1 MKGKRDLQQIQLENI
16 EPVFMDNS
24 QTASSQVW
32 GSNLFIKKGD
42 HFFIVAPSGSGKTSL
57 INFIYGLRSDYT
69 GNINYDDFEI
79 RNISSEEFAPYRQKN
94 ISIVFQ
100 DLRLFPELTARQ
112 NIEIKRELYPYYPT
126 EMIDQMAD
134 DLGIKNKLDQI
145 TQTCSYGE
153 QQRIAIIRSLMQPF
167 DFLLLDEPFSHLDE
181 SNKNKAMNLISS
193 ECKKRNASMILVG
206 LNKEMFSEN
215 DKIIHL

>member
-1 MKGKRDLQQIQLENI
+1 MKGKRDLQQIQLEII

-167 DFLLLDEPFSHLDE
+167 DFLLLDEPFSHLDG

-193 ECKKRNASMILVG
+193 ECKKRDASMILVG

>member
-1 MKGKRDLQQIQLENI
+1 MKGKKDLQQIQLKNI
-16 EPVFMDNS
+16 EPVFMDKG

-32 GSNLFIKKGD
+32 GNNHFIKKGD

-57 INFIYGLRSDYT
+57 INFIYGLRTDYT
-69 GNINYDDFEI
+69 GNIHYDDVGI
-79 RNISSEEFAPYRQKN
+79 RNISTEEFAPYRQKN

-112 NIEIKRELYPYYPT
+112 NIELKRALCLYYPM

-181 SNKNKAMNLISS
+181 SNKNKALNLITS
-193 ECKKRNASMILVG
+193 ECKKRNASMVLAG
-206 LNKEMFSEN
+206 LSQEMFSES
-215 DKIIHL
+215 DKVIHL